1 MFGTSAPVKKA
12 LFLALALFETGRS
25 LEGGAA
31 PAAPVAAKTQ
41 TAPHAHGVSKV
52 LPAADGAKRGLAEE
66 GMKALPE
73 HAEGA
78 AGWWGDVPAAA
89 DKEDSDE
96 HVLARMNALLR
107 RQLDEGTMVFSYDVE
122 TTEVPTASPT
132 GTPCPGA
139 GEYRYFL
146 ALYDYG
152 NDGWEGA
159 TYQLFKY
166 VGVRAG
172 TQIADGTLSSGSEA
186 IEEFC
191 MTNGLY
197 ALEYGGGSDDGEI
210 GLQFLPDDVQVIT
223 PECTT
228 APCVFSFL
236 AVDGLIVPPTAPP
249 TANNFGQPTSFD
261 ASQISWHIFGFE
273 VNGFDAD
280 GFAGSTAAFSTVAY
294 TLNDV
299 IPFIAGPESV
309 LEVTITDVA
318 SAQARKAS
326 LEAEHNKRRL
336 EDEQLSVEVTV
347 EMDTCAMA
355 GHNSND
361 ECLDAMVEDVALAI
375 VNGYMLERLIYWA
388 NYFGYDLGDDAQITG
403 IREDPAP
410 YWLLPNQPT
419 SAPTMMDAE
428 PSSSKKSKKKAE
440 VKGDSLIILIVFVIL
455 AVLLMILAAIYFK
468 QRERKATERKDSWD
482 ISTMFTDE
490 QNLPPSGEMTAGA
503 AGDEPQALQKIT
515 QAAEL

>member
-1 MFGTSAPVKKA
+1 MFGTSAPAKKA

-31 PAAPVAAKTQ
+31 PAAPVAAKAQ

-52 LPAADGAKRGLAEE
+52 LPAAGGAKRGLAEE

-122 TTEVPTASPT
+122 TEVPTAAPT

-139 GEYRYFL
+139 GEYRYYL

-159 TYQLFKY
+159 TYELFQY

-186 IEEFC
+186 IDEFC
-191 MTNGLY
+191 ITNGLY

-210 GLQFLPDDVQVIT
+210 GLQFLPDDVQMIT

-228 APCVFSFL
+228 EPCVFSFL
-236 AVDGLIVPPTAPP
+236 AVDGLIVPPTGPP
-249 TANNFGQPTSFD
+249 TASNFGQPTAYD
-261 ASQISWHIFGFE
+261 ASQLSWHIFGFE
-273 VNGFDAD
+273 VNGFDAE
-280 GFAGSTAAFSTVAY
+280 GFSGSTAAFSTVAY

-299 IPFIAGPESV
+299 IPFIAGPESI
-309 LEVTITDVA
+309 LEVTITDA
-318 SAQARKAS
+318 ATAQARKEA
-326 LEAEHNKRRL
+326 LEAEHGRRL

-347 EMDTCAMA
+347 EMNTCALA

-361 ECLDAMVEDVALAI
+361 DCLDAMVEDVALAI

-388 NYFGYDLGDDAQITG
+388 NYFGYDLGDDAEITG

-410 YWLLPNQPT
+410 YWIMPNQP
-419 SAPTMMDAE
+419 SPAPTQDA
-428 PSSSKKSKKKAE
+428 SGKKSKKKSQPL
-440 VKGDSLIILIVFVIL
+440 KGDGLIILIVFLIL

-490 QNLPPSGEMTAGA
+490 QNLPPSGDMTAGA